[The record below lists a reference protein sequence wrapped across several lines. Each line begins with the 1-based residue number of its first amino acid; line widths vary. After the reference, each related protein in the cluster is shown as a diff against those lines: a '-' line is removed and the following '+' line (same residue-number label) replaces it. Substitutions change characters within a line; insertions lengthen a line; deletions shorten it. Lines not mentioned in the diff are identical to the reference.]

1 MSRSVAVLVTLLIG
15 GCSWLNAPERNLVPP
30 DGGIG
35 DGIELFCDDGLDD
48 DGDMAFDC
56 DDSDCSEEPACC
68 ERRTHSNAE
77 RGLDRSGPTCRVDVR
92 ADGRRGLGASP
103 TFTRWNDFPRWLS
116 SG

>member
-48 DGDMAFDC
+48 DGDMAFDY
-56 DDSDCSEEPACC
+56 
-68 ERRTHSNAE
+68 SNAE